1 MAIIQIILG
10 VYFLHTAQKG
20 EGGFANKFILTTSV
34 IYFTFSSFSV
44 LSQINKQSGRTG
56 TTNLKTWLNTL
67 TTIILLQRN
76 SILTCN
82 AIKPMPRDTSSWFVI
97 SE

>member
-10 VYFLHTAQKG
+10 VYFLQTAQKG

-44 LSQINKQSGRTG
+44 LSQTDKQSRRTG
-56 TTNLKTWLNTL
+56 TINLKIWLFMQ
-67 TTIILLQRN
+67 TTIILLAKEQY
-76 SILTCN
+76 
-82 AIKPMPRDTSSWFVI
+82 F
-97 SE
+97 